1 MSSPVFTATTPLA
14 IFDLDN
20 TLLAGD
26 SDYLWGQF
34 LVDRGIVDGAGYE
47 RENRR
52 FYEEYKAGTLDI
64 HAFLRFS
71 LKPLTEH
78 PPEQLAAWRADFVR
92 SLILPIVAR
101 HCQALLDLHRQ
112 AGHELL
118 ILTAT
123 NRFVTEPIAEALGVE
138 NLLATDPE
146 VRDGRYT
153 GEIAG
158 IPCFQDGKIRRL
170 EHWLTENGRSPDCRW
185 FYSDSQNDLPLLREV
200 DYPVA
205 VDPDAVLEGT
215 ARTQGWPVVSLR
227 GEQFPEAVRASLA
240 S

>member
-1 MSSPVFTATTPLA
+1 MNSPATQPDTPLA
-14 IFDLDN
+14 VFDLDN

-34 LVDRGIVDGAGYE
+34 LVDRGIVDGESYE

-71 LKPLTEH
+71 LRPLTEH
-78 PPEQLAAWRADFVR
+78 PPEQLAAWRADFVKTQ
-92 SLILPIVAR
+92 ILPIVAR
-101 HCQALLDLHRQ
+101 HTQALLDMHLE

-123 NRFVTEPIAEALGVE
+123 NRFVTEPIATALAVP

-146 VRDGRYT
+146 IRDGRYT

-170 EHWLTENGRSPDCRW
+170 EAWLAENNRNPSRRW

-215 ARTQGWPVVSLR
+215 ARTHGWPVVSLR
-227 GEQFPEAVRASLA
+227 SEQFPDVLRASLG